1 MPTATSGVA
10 GTAGADVE
18 GTSASAA
25 SRRHPTEKAETVR
38 EATIRAR
45 AEGARHATRQLLCSG
60 VGAARYAPS
69 CYAVEWSPPHN
80 AAALPP
86 NRFGHVPAGFEVL
99 S

>member
-18 GTSASAA
+18 GASASAA

-60 VGAARYAPS
+60 VGAARYAP
-69 CYAVEWSPPHN
+69 APMQWSGRRHTMLLLCPPIVSVTC
-80 AAALPP
+80 PP
-86 NRFGHVPAGFEVL
+86 GLRC
-99 S
+99 